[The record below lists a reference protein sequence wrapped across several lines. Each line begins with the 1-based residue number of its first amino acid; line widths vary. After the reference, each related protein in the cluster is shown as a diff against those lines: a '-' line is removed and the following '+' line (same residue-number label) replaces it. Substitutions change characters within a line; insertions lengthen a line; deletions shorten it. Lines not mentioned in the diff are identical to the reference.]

1 MYLQNV
7 LVVCLNQ
14 SFYNKSDLNLPIIDI
29 QVNLKHYLSNLSFET
44 FHPNF
49 TD

>member
-7 LVVCLNQ
+7 LEVCLNQ

-29 QVNLKHYLSNLSFET
+29 QVNFKTLLV
-44 FHPNF
+44 
-49 TD
+49 